1 MEFDVGQIDVL
12 LSTTRSVRRR
22 LDLGRPVPQ
31 QLVLE
36 CVDLA
41 EQAPTGGNVSSR
53 RWVVV
58 RDHETKARLAE
69 LYRAA
74 AGDWMIETAR
84 RLEGTGHD
92 NERVMASAAH
102 LAEHL
107 AEVPVIVIPC
117 IWGEHDGSGNPGLF
131 DSVLQS
137 AWSFCLAARARG
149 LGTAWT
155 TAHLSRGDEVAELLG
170 IPDGVTQIALL
181 PLAWTIGTDFRP
193 ADRRPAAEIT
203 YVDRWGVTTEA
214 AIESRAV
221 LADGPAMTVELDIDA
236 PASAVWPVVSDPST
250 PAAFSEELLEAGWAD
265 GDEPG
270 PGARIVG
277 RNRHRAAGEWET
289 TSYVVD
295 WQPERRLAWHVS
307 DEADP
312 GARWSFELEPR
323 PGGTRLRMRVV
334 LGPGPSGITWAIEQR
349 PDREAD
355 IIARRLS
362 EHAENMR
369 RTLEGIRGLVLDGRD
384 V

>member
-1 MEFDVGQIDVL
+1 MEFDVGQIDAL

-22 LDLGRPVPQ
+22 LDLGRAVPQ

-36 CVDLA
+36 CIDLA

-58 RDHETKARLAE
+58 RDADTKARLAE

-84 RLEGTGHD
+84 RLEGSGHD
-92 NERVMASAAH
+92 SERVMASAAH

-131 DSVLQS
+131 DSVIQS
-137 AWSFCLAARARG
+137 AWSFCLAARSRG

-155 TAHLSRGDEVAELLG
+155 TAHLSKGDEVAELLG
-170 IPDGVTQIALL
+170 IPDGVSQIALL
-181 PLAWTIGTDFRP
+181 PLAYTIGTDFSA
-193 ADRRPAAEIT
+193 ADRRPAAEIA
-203 YVDRWGVTTEA
+203 YVDRWGVTVES

-221 LADGPAMTVELDIDA
+221 LADGPTMTVELDIDA

-250 PAAFSEELLEAGWAD
+250 PAAFSEELQEAAWAD

-270 PGARIVG
+270 LGARIVG
-277 RNRHRAAGEWET
+277 RNQHRAIGEWET
-289 TSYVVD
+289 TSFVTA
-295 WQPERRLAWHVS
+295 WEPERRLSWYVS
-307 DEADP
+307 DEANP
-312 GARWSFELEPR
+312 GARWTFELEPR
-323 PGGTRLRMRVV
+323 PGGTRLRMTVA

-355 IIARRLS
+355 IIARRLA
-362 EHAENMR
+362 EHGENMR
-369 RTLEGIRGLVLDGRD
+369 RTLDGIRELVLDGCGM
-384 V
+384 